1 MPSEGVHG
9 RARQSPA
16 RELRGGGHVA
26 HLSGVGAQDRRGRLT
41 IEGSRS
47 VNNIIRGRERRI
59 GEPTLGSARRFT
71 ARVTIS
77 PSRGPKA
84 ERRREEKRREEG
96 EREREKHRDVAKC
109 CARIALAL
117 RRATHARHLHRCP
130 LFPWTLFLYQKQ
142 PSRRARRLRQSAS
155 RSPPLAE
162 WTKCQECGAM
172 TKRQWSA
179 SWGVQW
185 YSSVGLPLGRA
196 SSVRYLRCCDRS

>member
-1 MPSEGVHG
+1 MRSAARLAGWRAHHGEQQTAFGRPPPAGGVHG

-117 RRATHARHLHRCP
+117 RRATHVRHLHRCP
-130 LFPWTLFLYQKQ
+130 LFPWTMFLSHPPAPYQRFDV
-142 PSRRARRLRQSAS
+142 SVYRRACCSVEGRARA
-155 RSPPLAE
+155 SPPL
-162 WTKCQECGAM
+162 K
-172 TKRQWSA
+172 
-179 SWGVQW
+179 V
-185 YSSVGLPLGRA
+185 VN
-196 SSVRYLRCCDRS
+196 D

>member
-1 MPSEGVHG
+1 MFLSHPPAPYQRFDVSVYRRACVTWRCFPATVSPTGARVLPSDGVHG

-130 LFPWTLFLYQKQ
+130 LFPWTLFL
-142 PSRRARRLRQSAS
+142 
-155 RSPPLAE
+155 
-162 WTKCQECGAM
+162 
-172 TKRQWSA
+172 
-179 SWGVQW
+179 
-185 YSSVGLPLGRA
+185 
-196 SSVRYLRCCDRS
+196 